1 MRHSARFLS
10 LLLFG
15 CLFTASSGTAQDR
28 SGDVSQQIQ
37 ALNWK
42 TGSQIGRIGTEA
54 SIALSPELGFLGSTD
69 TRRFLELNGNPPR
82 DDHYTLAPKSLRWF
96 SVFEFD
102 RSGYVRDDEKI
113 DPDELLTIL
122 KQANKEGLAERRRL
136 GLPAMILE
144 GWYVPPHYDI
154 ATKQL
159 EWGTRLRTEDNGI
172 VVNYTTRFLG
182 RNGVMSA
189 ILVSDPDNLDTDV
202 RAFKSALRG
211 FEFNSGAHYSEF
223 RQGDKVAEYGL
234 AALVVGGAAAAAA
247 KAGAGKGL
255 IKLLGVG
262 AAAAFAGIG
271 GFFKR
276 MFSRVSRAA

>member
-113 DPDELLTIL
+113 DPDELLTIFEASE
-122 KQANKEGLAERRRL
+122 QGGTGRKETAR
-136 GLPAMILE
+136 ASC
-144 GWYVPPHYDI
+144 D
-154 ATKQL
+154 
-159 EWGTRLRTEDNGI
+159 D
-172 VVNYTTRFLG
+172 LG
-182 RNGVMSA
+182 R
-189 ILVSDPDNLDTDV
+189 LVRS
-202 RAFKSALRG
+202 
-211 FEFNSGAHYSEF
+211 
-223 RQGDKVAEYGL
+223 
-234 AALVVGGAAAAAA
+234 AAL
-247 KAGAGKGL
+247 
-255 IKLLGVG
+255 
-262 AAAAFAGIG
+262 
-271 GFFKR
+271 
-276 MFSRVSRAA
+276 

>member
-1 MRHSARFLS
+1 MRRSARFLS

-54 SIALSPELGFLGSTD
+54 SIALSPDLGFLGSAD

-144 GWYVPPHYDI
+144 GWYVPPHYTLQPSNWNGGHAFAQKI
-154 ATKQL
+154 TGL
-159 EWGTRLRTEDNGI
+159 WSITR
-172 VVNYTTRFLG
+172 
-182 RNGVMSA
+182 
-189 ILVSDPDNLDTDV
+189 
-202 RAFKSALRG
+202 RAFS
-211 FEFNSGAHYSEF
+211 
-223 RQGDKVAEYGL
+223 VAM
-234 AALVVGGAAAAAA
+234 A
-247 KAGAGKGL
+247 
-255 IKLLGVG
+255 
-262 AAAAFAGIG
+262 
-271 GFFKR
+271 
-276 MFSRVSRAA
+276 